1 MTGGSS
7 CSCDM
12 SRDKDKGKDKDN
24 TETIKKAPCCN
35 EEVKN
40 ISNASDFESAGNIK
54 ILLSSGTIN
63 FSPQLV
69 SNIFFKISN
78 TPLRF
83 IFYNKSTDLPVKYS
97 SLLI

>member
-1 MTGGSS
+1 
-7 CSCDM
+7 M

-40 ISNASDFESAGNIK
+40 ISNASDFESTSNIK
-54 ILLSSGTIN
+54 ILLSSGIIN
-63 FSPQLV
+63 FSPQFV
-69 SNIFFKISN
+69 SNIFFKISD

-83 IFYNKSTDLPVKYS
+83 IFYNKSTDLPVRYS